1 MCCIS
6 CQKELGLWRWQKTYH
21 TLAQCVAYGMVR
33 HSICFYTTKK
43 NSTYWAQI
51 TSKRNVLMTHQSQPI
66 ITFDIK
72 YVFPFKTITSKW
84 NTWSD
89 SENATFWSF
98 RKPYSPAG
106 EEAWVS
112 WSTWAES
119 KQEKLGWH
127 HMEVSC
133 NRGTPKSSIWM
144 GFPIKPSSYWGTLI
158 HGNPYIF
165 FRMNFL
171 QTII

>member
-1 MCCIS
+1 
-6 CQKELGLWRWQKTYH
+6 
-21 TLAQCVAYGMVR
+21 
-33 HSICFYTTKK
+33 
-43 NSTYWAQI
+43 
-51 TSKRNVLMTHQSQPI
+51 MTHQSQTI
-66 ITFDIK
+66 ITFDVK

-89 SENATFWSF
+89 NDNATFWSF

-133 NRGTPKSSIWM
+133 NRGTPKSSIWI
-144 GFPIKPSSYWGTLI
+144 GFSIKPSSYWGTLSY
-158 HGNPYIF
+158 GNPYIF
-165 FRMNFL
+165 FSNEFPPDNYLVFYCTNYLIISGFL
-171 QTII
+171 FCSSFFVGGFPSSSMVCGIYSGSRWRRATEGQGW